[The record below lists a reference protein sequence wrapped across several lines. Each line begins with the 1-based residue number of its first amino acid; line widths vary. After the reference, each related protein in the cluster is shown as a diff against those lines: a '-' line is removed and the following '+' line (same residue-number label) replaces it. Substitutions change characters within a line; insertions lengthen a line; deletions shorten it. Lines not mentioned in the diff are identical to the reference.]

1 MKFGI
6 FYTLVAFSL
15 SVLIGRVQYQEI
27 KANPPAPAAPATH
40 YNVTFGPKTIVAA
53 YPVAGIDFTLKFSGA
68 VAIGSDI
75 GLDIRDAEVFQLSP
89 DEWTADMG
97 EGKFVTVNVATGETT
112 YNIDGRPHTL
122 CPEVSNP

>member
-1 MKFGI
+1 MKFSI
-6 FYTLVAFSL
+6 FYVLVSL
-15 SVLIGRVQYQEI
+15 TASVAVGTIQRKQTQ
-27 KANPPAPAAPATH
+27 NPIAPVIPATH

-68 VAIGSDI
+68 VAIGSDT

-97 EGKFVTVNVATGETT
+97 DGKFVTVNVATGETT

>member
-1 MKFGI
+1 MKFSI
-6 FYTLVAFSL
+6 FYVLVSMTA
-15 SVLIGRVQYQEI
+15 SVAVGTIQRKQTQ
-27 KANPPAPAAPATH
+27 NPIAPVVPATH

-68 VAIGSDI
+68 VAIGSDT

-97 EGKFVTVNVATGETT
+97 DGKFVTVNVATGETT